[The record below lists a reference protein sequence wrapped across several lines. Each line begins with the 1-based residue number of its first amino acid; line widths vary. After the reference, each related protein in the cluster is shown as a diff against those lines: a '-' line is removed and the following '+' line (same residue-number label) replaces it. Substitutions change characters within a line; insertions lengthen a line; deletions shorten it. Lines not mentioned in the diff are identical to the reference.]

1 MTADLPLEIRQL
13 IANYKPEKVIL
24 FASRVSGNIREDSDY
39 DFLIVKETTTRRL
52 NRREEALRHTAR
64 TVPLDLII
72 LTPEELDTLREL
84 NAQFI
89 EEILS
94 SGKVV
99 YEREKSLVDI
109 H

>member
-1 MTADLPLEIRQL
+1 MTAELPTEIQQL

-24 FASRVSGNIREDSDY
+24 FGSRVTGNMHEDSDY

-52 NRREEALRHTAR
+52 NRREEALRNTAR

-72 LTPEELDTLREL
+72 LTPEELDTLKRM
-84 NAQFI
+84 NSQFI

-94 SGKVV
+94 TGKVV
-99 YEREKSLVDI
+99 YEREESLAEI